1 MSRSDSSLL
10 PILGVAR
17 FELRRLRS
25 ALIWLTGL
33 LLIFSALA
41 LYSGAI
47 QLRHQSNNAHL
58 IQVQEQEYRAKQS
71 KRVAKRVKELKAKGK
86 ALSPDSKTYRNPA
99 NLAQHGTPA
108 ILPNGPLAVVSI
120 GLSPLQAQST
130 QITLADPALLE
141 SQENLQH
148 PLQLWTGHFDL
159 VFVLV
164 YLLPLLL
171 IAISF
176 DLTAGE
182 QASGNLKMLLVQGG
196 GLQEL
201 ILGKLTARV
210 AVLLGMLSLLS
221 AMAWGASLVV
231 NQPFIWVRWGLLL
244 LLSCCYGAFWLG
256 LASLLNALRWRAANI
271 AASLAAIWLLGVWVI
286 PGSSQQALQSLVP
299 VPSRI
304 SFVQSYREAT
314 EKVRQESSQL
324 LGKYMED
331 HPDLAAAGADNE
343 YALLQLS
350 KEQAIAE
357 AIRPVVDTYQSQLD
371 QQQRV
376 ARWLQYLS
384 PVTVFESALM
394 QLAGSGPERQQDY
407 KIQVQSSHDQWQQYF
422 MPAIK
427 QNQSLMPEDFTH
439 TPTFDYQELR
449 LRNLSS
455 VLVPE
460 TLFLALL
467 AAILLGYS
475 LKLYHRYQVIESEP
489 A

>member
-1 MSRSDSSLL
+1 MSRSESALL

-47 QLRHQSNNAHL
+47 QLKHQSNNANL

-71 KRVAKRVKELKAKGK
+71 KRVTKRVKELKAKGK

-182 QASGNLKMLLVQGG
+182 QTSGNLKMLLVQGG
-196 GLQEL
+196 GLQTL
-201 ILGKLTARV
+201 ILGKLAARF
-210 AVLLGMLSLLS
+210 AVLLGMLGLLS

-231 NQPFIWVRWGLLL
+231 NQPFIWSRWGLLL
-244 LLSCCYGAFWLG
+244 LLSSCYGTFWLG
-256 LASLLNALRWRAANI
+256 LAALLNALRWRAANI

-286 PGSSQQALQSLVP
+286 PGSSQQVLQSLVP

-331 HPDLAAAGADNE
+331 HPDLAGGADNE

-357 AIRPVVDTYQSQLD
+357 AIRPVVNNYQGQLD

-407 KIQVQSSHDQWQQYF
+407 KTQVQASHDQWQQYF

-427 QNQSLMPEDFTH
+427 QNQSLMPDDFTR

-455 VLVPE
+455 VLLPE

-467 AAILLGYS
+467 AAVLLGYS
-475 LKLYHRYQVIESEP
+475 LQLYRRYQIIESEP